1 MTYEKQLRIAVDASL
16 EAGDLLRRE
25 FHRSGGPRGQKA
37 HADADDEAEW
47 IIRKLL
53 LDAFPAYRYRGEET
67 GSVATTDEHVWLVDP
82 NDGTSGFLRGAR
94 GSAVSIGLVRN
105 GVPVLGVV
113 YAYTAPDDDG
123 DLIYWAEGSELMRN
137 NRPLK
142 PVWDLSQPKQV
153 VLMVTTHR
161 EHLMESLLRCIHP
174 YRYRAL
180 PSVAYRLALA
190 AVGDAH
196 AAASW
201 HGPGDWDYAGG
212 HALLR
217 GAGGIFVDEN
227 GEEITYTADG
237 VSHVKRCFGGHPDLV
252 QDLWRRDWR
261 PVQSQH
267 FSKTEM
273 HSDSP
278 FLFARL
284 QAGRAIDDPLLLSR
298 AHGALIGQVA
308 GDALGSQVEFETA
321 SAIRNRYPDG
331 LRRMEDGGP
340 FHLLAGQPTDDSELA
355 LLLARSIAQEG
366 AYNQEKVAA
375 TYHYWFTQSHPF
387 DVGNTIR
394 QALQNVTSTHRKENR
409 VAETMSAG
417 ASSES
422 QANGSL
428 MRISPLAIHGYRM
441 TPDELFRLA
450 ELESSLTHPD
460 PVCRQCCGLYCI
472 ALAHAIRTGEHPA
485 QIYEKVKVYAE
496 NRECDPAVLQAVR
509 AAASQRPET
518 YKGWVLSGFQN
529 AFYQLLHSNSVE
541 EGIVDTIMQGEDS
554 DTNAAI
560 TGALLGAVYGRESIP
575 RQWHDLVLSCRPHRA
590 AGAANPRPWCFWP
603 VDLLNLAELLLL
615 GS

>member
-1 MTYEKQLRIAVDASL
+1 MAYEKQLRVAIDAAL

-37 HADADDEAEW
+37 HADADEEAEW

-67 GSVATTDEHVWLVDP
+67 GSVETSDDHVWLVDP

-94 GSAVSIGLVRN
+94 GSAVSIGLVRK
-105 GVPVLGVV
+105 GIPVLGVV
-113 YAYTAPDDDG
+113 YAYTAPDDSG
-123 DLIYWAEGSELMRN
+123 DLIHWAEGFDLMRN
-137 NRPLK
+137 NRPVQPL
-142 PVWDLSQPKQV
+142 WDLSQPKQV

-161 EHLMESLLRCIHP
+161 EHLMESVLRCIYP

-190 AVGDAH
+190 AVGDAD

-217 GAGGIFVDEN
+217 GAGGIFVDEK
-227 GEEITYTADG
+227 GEEITYAADG
-237 VSHVKRCFGGHPDLV
+237 VSKVKRCFGGHPDLV
-252 QDLWRRDWR
+252 QDLWQRDWR

-267 FSKTEM
+267 FSRTEM

-284 QAGRAIDDPLLLSR
+284 QPGRAIDDPSLLSR
-298 AHGALIGQVA
+298 AQGALIGQVA
-308 GDALGSQVEFETA
+308 GDALGSQVEFESA

-366 AYNQEKVAA
+366 AYDQEKVAA
-375 TYHYWFTQSHPF
+375 TYHYWFSQSHPF
-387 DVGNTIR
+387 DIGNTIR
-394 QALQNVTSTHRKENR
+394 QALGGVSPQHRKENR
-409 VAETMSAG
+409 VSETMRAG
-417 ASSES
+417 ASRES

-428 MRISPLAIHGYRM
+428 MRISPLAIFGSSI
-441 TPDELFRLA
+441 PPEDLFLLA
-450 ELESSLTHPD
+450 ERESSLTHPD
-460 PVCRQCCGLYCI
+460 PVCQQCCAFYCI
-472 ALAHAIRTGEHPA
+472 AIARAIRTGERPE
-485 QIYEKVKVYAE
+485 QIYDSVRTYAE
-496 NRECDPAVLQAVR
+496 NRDSAPAVLQAIR
-509 AAASQRPET
+509 AASSQRPET
-518 YKGWVLSGFQN
+518 YKGWVVSAFQN
-529 AFYQLLHSNSVE
+529 AFYQLLHSNSFE
-541 EGIVDTIMQGEDS
+541 EGIVDTVMQGNDT

-560 TGALLGAVYGRESIP
+560 AGALLGAAHGRDAVP
-575 RQWHDLVLSCRPHRA
+575 QQWRDLVLSCRPHRA

-615 GS
+615 GI